1 LCCVVLCCVVLCCV
15 VLCCVVLCCVV
26 LCCVVLCCVVLC
38 CVPIQV
44 VPIRKDIYKSSKC
57 MCVNGAMVSTL
68 SSGPQAQGSIPT
80 PHPQFS
86 PYPTTHRFAE
96 KIVEYLQVNCKI
108 LLERD

>member
-1 LCCVVLCCVVLCCV
+1 VYEYCVVLCVVLCF
-15 VLCCVVLCCVV
+15 
-26 LCCVVLCCVVLC
+26 VVLCCVVLC

-44 VPIRKDIYKSSKC
+44 VPILKDIPKC

-86 PYPTTHRFAE
+86 PHPTTHRFAE
-96 KIVEYLQVNCKI
+96 KIDEYLQVNCEI